1 MPLFHRR
8 ALLNSLPAHK
18 RGDAKRAY
26 KKTVADLGASVVV
39 FFVVALVCTLTYHEF
54 VNPTTDRPSGLSS
67 STQRLLAS
75 HQSNSSNLAPSPL
88 AIAVKKTIGPPNF
101 PTALVSPYEN
111 GGVIV
116 YLIGM
121 IYTFG
126 ISDDVAGATLMA
138 VRFFSFSSCFFLPID
153 CYIYRS
159 FLKYFTLNPSF
170 FLSRSIYYPPSFHL
184 QPHHSTLIRP
194 VALPLN

>member
-26 KKTVADLGASVVV
+26 KKTVADLGASVVM

-54 VNPTTDRPSGLSS
+54 VNPNTDRPSGLSG

-75 HQSNSSNLAPSPL
+75 HQSNSSNLAPSPS
-88 AIAVKKTIGPPNF
+88 ATAVKKTIGPPNF
-101 PTALVSPYEN
+101 PNALVSPYEN

-121 IYTFG
+121 IYTFMGLAVVCDEFFVPALEVMIDRFG

-138 VRFFSFSSCFFLPID
+138 VRLYSPFQFVFFYHGKLIV
-153 CYIYRS
+153 
-159 FLKYFTLNPSF
+159 
-170 FLSRSIYYPPSFHL
+170 
-184 QPHHSTLIRP
+184 TLIDRF
-194 VALPLN
+194 

>member
-26 KKTVADLGASVVV
+26 KKTVADLGASVVM

-121 IYTFG
+121 IYTFMGLAVVCDEFFVPALEVMIDTFG

-138 VRFFSFSSCFFLPID
+138 VRLFSFSSCFFLPID

-159 FLKYFTLNPSF
+159 FLIF
-170 FLSRSIYYPPSFHL
+170 F
-184 QPHHSTLIRP
+184 
-194 VALPLN
+194 N